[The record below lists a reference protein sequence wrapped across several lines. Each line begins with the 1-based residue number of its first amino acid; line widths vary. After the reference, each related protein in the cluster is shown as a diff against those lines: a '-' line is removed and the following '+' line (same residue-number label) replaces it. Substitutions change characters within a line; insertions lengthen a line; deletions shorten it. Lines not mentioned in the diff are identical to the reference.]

1 MQYLLKTEGGDIVGS
16 SAHPIVAD
24 LEAGCFRTADQ
35 VWFDPAPASGAFVE
49 EGPDPLP
56 VPQEV
61 AARQAF
67 RAIFLQLQ
75 KTEDDLLALA
85 DVQPEP
91 ARTLMSIDIRKS
103 NTFQRDNPTLAALAQ
118 ALGLDAEGIDNLFRF
133 AATL

>member
-1 MQYLLKTEGGDIVGS
+1 MQYLLKTAGGDIVGR

-24 LEAGCFRTADQ
+24 GACFRTADQ
-35 VWFDPAPASGAFVE
+35 VWFDPAPSSGAFVE
-49 EGPDPLP
+49 TAPDPVP
-56 VPQEV
+56 VPAEV

-67 RAIFLQLQ
+67 RAIYLQLG

-85 DVQPEP
+85 AMQSEP

-103 NTFQRDNPTLAALAQ
+103 NTFQRDNPTLAALAG
-118 ALGLDAEGIDNLFRF
+118 ALGLTSADIDALFVF